1 MVLPPTSITLR
12 AKDVRQRRELQDLLL
27 LCVEFQKDVLDSK
40 VPVLVDF
47 WAEWCGPCKMVAPV
61 LDELAKEYEGKIKIA
76 KVDVDQNQQVAGSFN
91 IRSIPA
97 LTISRIS
104 SSSKFS
110 SAAVNLIGSRFCE
123 LNLSLIASRC
133 W

>member
-1 MVLPPTSITLR
+1 MGAATHTS
-12 AKDVRQRRELQDLLL
+12 DS
-27 LCVEFQKDVLDSK
+27 EFQKDVLDSK

-91 IRSIPA
+91 IRSIPTLA
-97 LTISRIS
+97 IFKGGNEVIRQAGAMGTSDIVRWVQSH
-104 SSSKFS
+104 
-110 SAAVNLIGSRFCE
+110 V
-123 LNLSLIASRC
+123 
-133 W
+133 

>member
-1 MVLPPTSITLR
+1 MGAATHTS
-12 AKDVRQRRELQDLLL
+12 DS
-27 LCVEFQKDVLDSK
+27 EFQKDVLDSK

-91 IRSIPA
+91 IRSIPT
-97 LTISRIS
+97 LLFF
-104 SSSKFS
+104 KNGQ
-110 SAAVNLIGSRFCE
+110 VVKQLIGAHPKAKLVSE
-123 LNLSLIASRC
+123 IQEVIG
-133 W
+133 